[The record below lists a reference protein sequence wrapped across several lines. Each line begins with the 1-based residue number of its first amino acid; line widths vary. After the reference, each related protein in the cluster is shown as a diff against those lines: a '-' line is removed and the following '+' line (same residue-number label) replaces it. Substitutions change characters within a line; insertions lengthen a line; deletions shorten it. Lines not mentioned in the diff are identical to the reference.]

1 MRDLYVFDFRQNL
14 DDYMYDLTGV
24 PAITGR
30 QRGKH
35 PGFLMDHTAIGNRY
49 DAPNTISF
57 LINVC
62 WTTLTADNIY
72 TAT

>member
-1 MRDLYVFDFRQNL
+1 MMDLHVFDFRQNL

-57 LINVC
+57 FNQCL
-62 WTTLTADNIY
+62 LDY
-72 TAT
+72 SYSK